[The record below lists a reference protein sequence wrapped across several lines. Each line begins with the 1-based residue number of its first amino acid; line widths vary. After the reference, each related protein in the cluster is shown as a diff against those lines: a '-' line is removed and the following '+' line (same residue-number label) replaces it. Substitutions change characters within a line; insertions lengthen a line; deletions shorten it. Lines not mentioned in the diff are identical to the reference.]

1 MDRRSEN
8 SRWLLDLDVARY
20 LPPAR
25 RWSRALSRLATQ
37 LPPEA
42 RKTLPAL
49 LPKPETASSS
59 ATKVYHFHQWKA
71 ELNMEL
77 RLEVMEFQMFEVKP
91 PACLRTEST
100 PPTSRDSATRAT
112 VAAAPPRSTA
122 PPPCSSSASELFFR
136 RSSAE

>member
-1 MDRRSEN
+1 MES
-8 SRWLLDLDVARY
+8 SFIAT
-20 LPPAR
+20 PP
-25 RWSRALSRLATQ
+25 LSFHLKR
-37 LPPEA
+37 EK
-42 RKTLPAL
+42 RLPAL

-112 VAAAPPRSTA
+112 D
-122 PPPCSSSASELFFR
+122 SSSASSINCAAALFFLSLGTILSTIIR
-136 RSSAE
+136 RIGRLII